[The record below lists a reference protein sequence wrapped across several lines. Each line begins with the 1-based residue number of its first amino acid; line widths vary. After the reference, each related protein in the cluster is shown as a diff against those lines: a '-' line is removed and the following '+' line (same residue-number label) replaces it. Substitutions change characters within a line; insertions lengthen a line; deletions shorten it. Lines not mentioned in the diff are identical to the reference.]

1 MFVSSTIRFHTQLLV
16 KDIPE
21 FRNGITFSAREN
33 MMLYL
38 EKLKLWVVCVC
49 VCMCAR
55 GCVSVCTCV
64 QKQNQKVMY
73 KNGKKIKI
81 AERREGYR
89 LVGTER

>member
-38 EKLKLWVVCVC
+38 QKLNKIVGGVCVFVCVC
-49 VCMCAR
+49 VCVHVCAWMCVCVHMCA
-55 GCVSVCTCV
+55 
-64 QKQNQKVMY
+64 K
-73 KNGKKIKI
+73 
-81 AERREGYR
+81 
-89 LVGTER
+89 TESKSHV